1 MPYQMTVTL
10 AEERVREMGHVGRRV
25 SSEADLIRMLRA
37 LLPGWDIDTA
47 TTDRGETQDEV
58 IGSWGRPGLIVYDY
72 PQLASISSGG
82 YSDALAG
89 ITVPEGMSG
98 GDRVFMFLY
107 QDISEMNE
115 LIVIHEVAHA
125 LTFDFDAGHS
135 ERWLDTYLEM
145 LKKAGLQEAVNL
157 ISFMTGK
164 SEIKFVEGAR
174 RQAAFYEP
182 WEKPARAIAMADS
195 FADVKQGFARAHT
208 EKEFRLT
215 EQGLASERPNCSSC
229 RRRIEVG
236 ESHVGYYDP
245 KSRDISMMHST
256 CSWGGIMDEVVGD
269 FYERNASMKKGA
281 PFAGYDDFADCVS
294 KNQDKD
300 NPEAYC
306 GAIKNKVEGRRL
318 RPSQYRSIR

>member
-1 MPYQMTVTL
+1 MPYQVNVTI
-10 AEERVREMGHVGRRV
+10 AEERVRDSGKVGRRV
-25 SSEADLIRMLRA
+25 SSEADLIRMLKD
-37 LLPGWDIDTA
+37 LLSGWDIDVA
-47 TTDRGETQDEV
+47 TTSRGGTIEE
-58 IGSWGRPGLIVYDY
+58 IIASWRRPGLIVKHY
-72 PQLASISSGG
+72 PELRGDGSRG
-82 YSDALAG
+82 SDALAAISAPMG
-89 ITVPEGMSG
+89 MHESEGLL
-98 GDRVFMFLY
+98 MFLY
-107 QDISEMNE
+107 QDINDMNE

-125 LTFDFDAGHS
+125 LTADFDAGHS

-145 LKKAGLQEAVNL
+145 LKKAGLKEAVNL

-164 SEIKFVEGAR
+164 MEINFVEGAR

-182 WEKPARAIAMADS
+182 WQKPARAIPMADS
-195 FADVKQGFARAHT
+195 FADVERGFARARN

-245 KSRDISMMHST
+245 KSRDINMMHST

-269 FYERNASMKKGA
+269 FYERNASLKKGA

-306 GAIKNKVEGRRL
+306 GAIKNKVEGRLL
-318 RPSQYRSIR
+318 RPSRYRSLR